1 MARRALIPPPTAYD
15 ERSASRS
22 LESIGS
28 DATGSARAGHGCQT
42 GSKAFRSAGK
52 TPFPGREAGVGL
64 APPAGCCV
72 REVQLV
78 KPRGEM
84 RKMSPALAVKTLSYS
99 RTCADCGCVACLCG
113 DAVERGCGA
122 WHGGQAASGGAC
134 NCGCLPSRPHLPCSW
149 QANGRTFARGLRFRG
164 IPQRPL
170 SSPRCRAGRPSIV
183 GRQWRPDGRSCPAH
197 PACAGR
203 GRRLRR
209 ETPCSAA

>member
-113 DAVERGCGA
+113 DAVEPGCGA
-122 WHGGQAASGGAC
+122 WLWSVVVE
-134 NCGCLPSRPHLPCSW
+134 
-149 QANGRTFARGLRFRG
+149 RGM
-164 IPQRPL
+164 
-170 SSPRCRAGRPSIV
+170 AGRPPAEAPATAAACRP
-183 GRQWRPDGRSCPAH
+183 GRTCRVL
-197 PACAGR
+197 
-203 GRRLRR
+203 GRRMAGPSR
-209 ETPCSAA
+209 AALDFEVFLNGLSHHRDVGLDARP